1 MAAVKK
7 IEAYTEGQVNEA
19 RRLIELLKSVPEER
33 QPLFTAVATAYIDG
47 METGAR
53 IARELKGAAV

>member
-53 IARELKGAAV
+53 IAREMKGAAV